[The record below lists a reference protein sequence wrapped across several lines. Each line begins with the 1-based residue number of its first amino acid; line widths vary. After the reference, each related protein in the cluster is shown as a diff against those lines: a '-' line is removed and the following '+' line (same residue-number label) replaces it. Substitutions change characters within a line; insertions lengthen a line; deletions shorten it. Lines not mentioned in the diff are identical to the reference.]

1 MARDAGYRRGLRAE
15 TLAAWYLRFK
25 GYRILAMRYKTR
37 VGEIDLIARRGSGI
51 VFAEV
56 KWRSDR
62 QGAMEAIHGDNQAR
76 VRRAAELY
84 LQKHPRYTGCETRFD
99 ALVLTPR
106 AWPLHIKN
114 AF

>member
-1 MARDAGYRRGLRAE
+1 MTQKTGYSKGLRAE

-37 VGEIDLIARRGSGI
+37 VGEIDLIAHRGRGL

-56 KWRSDR
+56 KWRPDR
-62 QGAMEAIHGDNQAR
+62 RTAMEAVHGDNQAR

-84 LQKHPRYTGCETRFD
+84 LQKYPRYTGFETRFD
-99 ALVLTPR
+99 ALVFAPR
-106 AWPLHIKN
+106 CWPLHIKN